1 MKPIWRN
8 NRIDSKGLAIAL
20 GLLGLAV
27 GVFMLCFRP
36 HESWYDDAFWADW
49 GYRMSQGNFITHV
62 WGGGQ
67 PSYSPLYALIMAV
80 WYRVVGFSY
89 FTAQLPNLLFAFAAY
104 LVVCLRFEWGKLLRS
119 KWVVVC
125 FAFGYWAA
133 DGLFGIFTC
142 GRVETLCLLLGVL
155 TLDAFFRAYQTG
167 NRWDVAWMCVWS
179 ALQMWTGFEGVL
191 FTCVVLLLHGLVDL
205 RQSLRQWRLYVWY
218 GLSSVI
224 AFAGVVTFMASHH
237 CAKAF
242 LQTMFGFSYT
252 MQSIIHFFETG
263 RLSFE
268 NNVPIEKTMTF
279 WERIDSMTI
288 EGLFANK
295 EYLVLAAMVVI
306 LGIVALCRREKAKP
320 SQTEKALLLS
330 GLLAPWFFILAG
342 RYAWYYTWV
351 AYLPCLI
358 AFCVWVE
365 RTHTQRLLVP
375 VVCVGMC
382 VWFCLSPSYRDRKRI
397 DFRHE
402 VDAQNMRD
410 IEAAHINSQ
419 ESTYVPYKWY
429 YYLAPTNGNLY
440 FEGSGRYPKDMT
452 KMVLSTPDEISY
464 WNSVLYM
471 EHLYDIGNYQVY
483 QVLGDK
489 EGYILK

>member
-1 MKPIWRN
+1 MKTTRYS
-8 NRIDSKGLAIAL
+8 NRMNTKGLAIVL
-20 GLLGLAV
+20 GLIGLAV

-49 GYRMSQGNFITHV
+49 AYRMSQGNFITHV

-67 PSYSPLYALIMAV
+67 PSYSPLYALLMAV
-80 WYRVVGFSY
+80 WYKVVGFSY

-104 LVVCLRFEWGKLLRS
+104 LVVCLRFERGRLLSSR
-119 KWVVVC
+119 WAVVC

-155 TLDAFFRAYQTG
+155 TVDAFFRAYETG
-167 NRWDVAWMCVWS
+167 SRSNVAWMCLWS

-205 RQSLRQWRLYVWY
+205 RQSLRQWRLYLWY
-218 GLSSVI
+218 AVSSVV
-224 AFAGVVTFMASHH
+224 AFVTVVAFMAWHH

-242 LQTMFGFSYT
+242 LNTMFGFSYT

-263 RLSFE
+263 QLSFE
-268 NNVPIEKTMTF
+268 NNVPIEESMTF

-295 EYLVLAAMVVI
+295 EYLVLAVLVAV
-306 LGIVALCRREKAKP
+306 LAIVAVCRRDKL
-320 SQTEKALLLS
+320 SQTAKALVLS

-351 AYLPCLI
+351 AYVPCLA
-358 AFCVWVE
+358 AFC
-365 RTHTQRLLVP
+365 LLVGRSSVQRVLGP
-375 VVCVGMC
+375 MVCVGMC

-402 VDAQNMRD
+402 VDAQNLRD
-410 IEAAHINSQ
+410 IKAAQISNQ
-419 ESTYVPYKWY
+419 ESTYVPYQWY
-429 YYLAPTNGNLY
+429 YYLAPTNDKLY

-464 WNSVLYM
+464 WNSVLEM
-471 EHLYDIGNYQVY
+471 KHLYDVGTYKVY
-483 QVLGDK
+483 QVLADK
-489 EGYILK
+489 ESYILK